1 MIPVSNII
9 VEKLVTFTVPYLTPP
24 SVNHY
29 KTPTMYT
36 GRDGYAHRG
45 FKLTKEAKAY
55 KEAVA
60 LFSRGRTVA
69 PIEDKDRRRAR
80 YRVEVHVYLG
90 PRQRLDADNGGKL
103 LCDALEYAGVIHSD
117 NFVAPFTCHP
127 HKDQRDNPRTEFI
140 VERMEP

>member
-1 MIPVSNII
+1 MEPEQLIVFSVPLFPV
-9 VEKLVTFTVPYLTPP
+9 

-29 KTPTMYT
+29 TKDCFYT

-45 FKLTKEAKAY
+45 KKLTPEAKAF

-69 PIEDKDRRRAR
+69 PREDKDRRKAR
-80 YRVEVHVYLG
+80 YRVEVHIYLG
-90 PRQRLDADNGGKL
+90 HNQRLDADNGSKVAL
-103 LCDALEYAGVIHSD
+103 DALVYAGVIHSD
-117 NFVAPFTCHP
+117 TTVDTRLVP
-127 HKDQRDNPRTEFI
+127 HKDERHNPRTEYI